1 MSQDLLFGQRVLSEK
16 AAHKSAF
23 QTDVK
28 DDGFQWFKD
37 KLPIRL
43 ITFTAPLILWIES
56 FYLHL
61 ATSLS
66 LFTQHKSDCSD
77 QTVSCENNSFFSRWQ
92 GVNVSAGVVGVV
104 TFLRRS
110 TAAHVARADTSFIYA
125 RPTCGLDPKVFQ
137 TTLGGGVRYIYT
149 CIKKIRIQTH
159 SFVHWL
165 HSYCSHRSKSRPLK
179 MSVDVL
185 WKRAIALQMRVTVV
199 TPELMQRRTL
209 FVFNRGNFLQ
219 HSFGSV
225 PTQAYHLLHRWHAAD
240 AARVHAVLSAS
251 VLDLKRMSYSI
262 GLKCSIHPHQRC
274 ESKKCLSVAS
284 QP

>member
-1 MSQDLLFGQRVLSEK
+1 MYKESYLRKLLINLPFKRTLKTTASSDLKTNCPLDSSHLLHLSSSE
-16 AAHKSAF
+16 S
-23 QTDVK
+23 
-28 DDGFQWFKD
+28 
-37 KLPIRL
+37 
-43 ITFTAPLILWIES
+43 S

-66 LFTQHKSDCSD
+66 LFIQHKSDCSD

-179 MSVDVL
+179 MSVDVSL
-185 WKRAIALQMRVTVV
+185 KTCDC
-199 TPELMQRRTL
+199 
-209 FVFNRGNFLQ
+209 F
-219 HSFGSV
+219 
-225 PTQAYHLLHRWHAAD
+225 AD
-240 AARVHAVLSAS
+240 ASDCCYSRTHTEKDAV
-251 VLDLKRMSYSI
+251 
-262 GLKCSIHPHQRC
+262 CF
-274 ESKKCLSVAS
+274 
-284 QP
+284 